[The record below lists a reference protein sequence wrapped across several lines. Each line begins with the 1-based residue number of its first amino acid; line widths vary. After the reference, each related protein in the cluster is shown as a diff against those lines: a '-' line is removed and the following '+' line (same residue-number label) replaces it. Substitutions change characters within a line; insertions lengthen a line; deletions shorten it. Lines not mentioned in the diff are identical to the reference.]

1 MTVHPQSLKLPT
13 EDEGKGRL
21 GTHKKH
27 RLERS
32 LLFPTYSSSKAGA
45 QFFQAREGFMSKVK
59 LAGSGRGF
67 RLENRRRHLT
77 VWCIAVVRATF

>member
-21 GTHKKH
+21 GTHKNTGLNEAFFSQ
-27 RLERS
+27 RTAAERQ
-32 LLFPTYSSSKAGA
+32 ARN
-45 QFFQAREGFMSKVK
+45 FQAREGFMSKVK
-59 LAGSGRGF
+59 SAGPGRGF
-67 RLENRRRHLT
+67 RLENRRRRPT